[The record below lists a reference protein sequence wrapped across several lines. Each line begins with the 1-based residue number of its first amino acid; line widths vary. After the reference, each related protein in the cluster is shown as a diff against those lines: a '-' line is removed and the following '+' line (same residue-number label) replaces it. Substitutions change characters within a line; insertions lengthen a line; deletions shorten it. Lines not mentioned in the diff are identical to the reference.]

1 MRLEAI
7 YADGD
12 RHFVTLRLILNGC
25 TNDYWLRFFGGDS
38 QMGSLRALTFVTF
51 TAITLATALAPSAA
65 FAGTGGGS
73 GETAP
78 DDGGTGGGSGTTAPD
93 GGGTGGGS
101 GETEK

>member
-25 TNDYWLRFFGGDS
+25 TNDYWLRFLGELANGLTSRTHFRDVHRHNSRDRSRAVRCLRRHRRRFGRDRPGRRRH
-38 QMGSLRALTFVTF
+38 GWRL
-51 TAITLATALAPSAA
+51 
-65 FAGTGGGS
+65 
-73 GETAP
+73 
-78 DDGGTGGGSGTTAPD
+78 GTTAPD